1 VGPTGILPVASRF
14 RIRISLAGGKK
25 RPLSA
30 SFAWLDHPAPDA
42 PDLGMMG
49 EHMDAAVAS
58 TKERTEQPAHDGNY
72 NRAEKCAPKAGNLET
87 WQYLANEFQHQ
98 RIDDQNE
105 DAQRDEN

>member
-1 VGPTGILPVASRF
+1 
-14 RIRISLAGGKK
+14 
-25 RPLSA
+25 
-30 SFAWLDHPAPDA
+30 
-42 PDLGMMG
+42 MMRK
-49 EHMDAAVAS
+49 HMDAAVAP

-105 DAQRDEN
+105 DAQRDENQRQTQ